1 MKKMLHAQISKDNE
15 FFISEV
21 ARKNHNGNINKA
33 VNTTIENYKDLIGKS
48 ITKSE
53 YEELGDFYLRLRKVH
68 NIKTLAEVEQLI
80 IKIKK

>member
-1 MKKMLHAQISKDNE
+1 MKKMLHAQINKDNE
-15 FFISEV
+15 FFINEV
-21 ARKNHNGNINKA
+21 ARKNHNDNINKA

-48 ITKSE
+48 ITHTE
-53 YEELGDFYLRLRKVH
+53 YGELGDFYLRLQKVH